1 MLAVRSMLAAI
12 AGALLASTAACP
24 ASAQTKGKDPKS
36 SGEWIAD
43 VERPAASKSKN
54 LKAKAGP
61 GAAKAPKK

>member
-36 SGEWIAD
+36 FGGWIAD
-43 VERPAASKSKN
+43 VERPAASKAKN
-54 LKAKAGP
+54 LKVKAGP
-61 GAAKAPKK
+61 GAAKVPKK